1 MKIKKLLP
9 LICVLLFLTG
19 SGQAAGKDGDAAA
32 DISSGQLRKEA
43 FALVSSAENS
53 STDYAEQYTY
63 IEDIGDGRG
72 YTAGIIGF
80 TTGTGDLLEVVE
92 RYTELKP
99 ENELKKYIP
108 ALEQVN
114 GTDSHDGLGNAFEN
128 AWRDAAQSAEMIQ
141 AQNDILDAQYM
152 NVALQY
158 AKEDG
163 LRPLGQYIYYDALVV
178 HGSGDSEDSFEAIR
192 DTTLEKENAPSNG
205 GDERTFLMAF
215 LDARV
220 PVMQMEAAH
229 SDLSRLNA
237 QREFLS
243 EENFDLALPLEWVMY
258 GEPFSLTAEQ
268 IAELP

>member
-1 MKIKKLLP
+1 MKIKRLLP
-9 LICVLLFLTG
+9 LLCLIFALAGC
-19 SGQAAGKDGDAAA
+19 GQENDISVEKS
-32 DISSGQLRKEA
+32 DISSGVLRKEV

-53 STDYAEQYTY
+53 TTDYAEQYAY

-114 GTDSHDGLGNAFEN
+114 GTDSHDGLGNVFEEDW
-128 AWRDAAQSAEMIQ
+128 AEAAQSDEMVQ
-141 AQNDILDAQYM
+141 AQNDILDEQYM
-152 NVALQY
+152 NVALEY
-158 AKEDG
+158 AREDG

-178 HGSGDSEDSFEAIR
+178 HGSGDGEDCFEAIR
-192 DTTLEKENAPSNG
+192 NAALETEKSPSNG
-205 GDERTFLMAF
+205 GDETTFLTAF
-215 LDARV
+215 LGARV
-220 PVMQMEAAH
+220 PVMQMEEAH

-237 QREFLS
+237 QRKFLN
-243 EENFDLALPLEWVMY
+243 EKNFDLTLPLEWTMY
-258 GEPFSLTAEQ
+258 GEEFSLTAEQ
-268 IAELP
+268 VDDMQ